1 MRVVRGLFFFFI
13 FIFGIVLCR
22 NILNWQNTLM
32 NNYSLLTG
40 NVEREFKKNG
50 KSKFCNTINNIKD
63 EYFSLEHNIHRLWID
78 HIRGGY
84 N

>member
-1 MRVVRGLFFFFI
+1 MRVVRGLFFFFY
-13 FIFGIVLCR
+13 FYFR
-22 NILNWQNTLM
+22 NCAVQEYFELAKYT
-32 NNYSLLTG
+32 NNYSLFTG